1 MTVKLSVVIKLCIC
15 AVSLFCSFLFALVA
29 VLSPAWSN
37 KHEMSLFA
45 YPNNASLVTIIV
57 MILLGIFLQ
66 VASSFIMVIKR
77 LGRGKRV
84 IILAA
89 VLMIIAGVLYL
100 IGGAIYISQVIGMV
114 NVYYR
119 TSFILIWF
127 AVPLS
132 WVPGVIL
139 LTLRDGNFLNEAPI
153 FVVRGQT

>member
-1 MTVKLSVVIKLCIC
+1 MAVKLSVVIKLCIC

-45 YPNNASLVTIIV
+45 YHGWSVAIIV

-100 IGGAIYISQVIGMV
+100 IGGAIYISQVIEMV

-139 LTLRDGNFLNEAPI
+139 LTLRNGNFLNESPI